1 MTLPLVWWW
10 SSCSPSGKRA
20 SSLLIRW
27 TGLVSFYFLPF
38 YALYHFR
45 ITTYTF
51 FFSPAGFPA
60 RLWWAAWNQP
70 RCATCPLYHG
80 DFCGPVLSGVCHHQ
94 TAEGCLSLQV
104 NRGLLSN
111 DFRSVPLRVS
121 ERIRKIIHLVPVDNK
136 GVKWRWNSTFIHA
149 KTKQSN
155 ISPFKWA
162 GTYIVLFYSYLST
175 QIALS
180 LQASFTPAPFST
192 SKCF

>member
-1 MTLPLVWWW
+1 MR
-10 SSCSPSGKRA
+10 GKILNSVSEFIFQAVVMVLESKGDTATSMMMKLLQSFWKTGLITVDQMNRV
-20 SSLLIRW
+20 SLLLFSTILC
-27 TGLVSFYFLPF
+27 TVSLSYH
-38 YALYHFR
+38 YLY
-45 ITTYTF
+45 I

-111 DFRSVPLRVS
+111 DFRSVPLRVP

-136 GVKWRWNSTFIHA
+136 GVKWRCNSTFIHA
-149 KTKQSN
+149 KTIKH
-155 ISPFKWA
+155 K
-162 GTYIVLFYSYLST
+162 
-175 QIALS
+175 S
-180 LQASFTPAPFST
+180 L
-192 SKCF
+192 